1 MRTLALG
8 CIAYVALT
16 TGSVGCSGATAVPPP
31 STAALPVPPLPVET
45 APAGAAP
52 AGAESTGSG
61 AIVFVEDDYP
71 RALAEAR
78 SRGIPLF
85 VDTWATWCHTCLS
98 MRSYVFPDASL
109 RRFSNRFVW
118 LSLDTERDGNATIVS
133 KLGPRVLPTLYVL
146 DPATERALVAW
157 PGSLTAS
164 ELAGLLDEAL
174 GTAPDGKLKHALEVD
189 AAVTHLQDT
198 KDAAKCTTTAADEAP
213 RLPPGTALADV
224 LRAGMSCA
232 DDLPANAPERARLAG
247 LVALGDKVAADLT
260 QPILADDRSDL
271 WDYVIAGYKA
281 LGAREHT
288 ADVKRVGAAWA
299 AFLEDQASRATT
311 PAARAVFDAH
321 RLLAYKALGAPERAV
336 PMLQQSEHDFPEDYN
351 PPARLA
357 AAYLAMKRYD
367 DALGAIQRALGHA
380 YGPRKL
386 LLYSTEADV
395 YEGKGD
401 HAGTRQAL
409 SDALAYAKTLP
420 LTGGRYSKLVETL
433 QKRLDGLSAPPRSA
447 ASSPKAPQGS
457 RRSTSRVSGTP

>member
-1 MRTLALG
+1 MLG
-8 CIAYVALT
+8 CIASLSLSLALPAAT
-16 TGSVGCSGATAVPPP
+16 AGCSSTAAVPPP
-31 STAALPVPPLPVET
+31 STAALPVPPSED
-45 APAGAAP
+45 APAQTAAAP
-52 AGAESTGSG
+52 AAASASQDGP
-61 AIVFVEDDYP
+61 IVFVEDDYP

-78 SRGIPLF
+78 SRGVPLF

-98 MRSYVFPDASL
+98 MKNYVFPDPAL
-109 RRFSNRFVW
+109 RRFSRRFVW
-118 LSLDTERDGNATIVS
+118 LSLDTERDGNAQIVS
-133 KLGPRVLPTLYVL
+133 KLGPSVLPTLYVI
-146 DPATERALVAW
+146 DSATEKLLVSW
-157 PGSLTAS
+157 PGSLTAN
-164 ELAGLLDEAL
+164 ELAGMLDEAL
-174 GTAPDGKLKHALEVD
+174 GNAPDGKLAHALQVD

-198 KDAAKCTTTAADEAP
+198 KDAAKCTTMAADEAP

-224 LRAGMSCA
+224 LRAGISCA
-232 DDLPANAPERARLAG
+232 EDLPAKAPERAKLAAI
-247 LVALGDKVAADLT
+247 VTLGDHVAADLT

-271 WDYVIAGYKA
+271 WDYVLSGYEA
-281 LGAREHT
+281 LGKKEHA
-288 ADVKRVGAAWA
+288 ADTKRVAAAWA

-321 RLLAYKALGAPERAV
+321 RLLAYEALGAPERAV
-336 PMLQQSEHDFPEDYN
+336 PMLQQSEHDFPDDYN

-357 AAYLAMKRYD
+357 AAYLAMKHYD

-386 LLYSTEADV
+386 RLYSTEADV

-420 LTGGRYSKLVETL
+420 ITGRYTRLVDAL

-447 ASSPKAPQGS
+447 AASPKAPPGS
-457 RRSTSRVSGTP
+457 RRSK